1 MISIITAIHNQIGMN
16 KIFLE
21 YLKKNTKSEFE
32 LIIIDNKSTDESAD
46 FFEKHGATVIRND
59 GNYSY
64 PYSQN
69 QGIKAS
75 SGEYMCF
82 LNNDIIV
89 GKHWDETLIQSM
101 ESNGLE
107 VATSC
112 GVERIEDEVQSKKLK
127 RRWKKIKNT
136 LSIFGT
142 HEKNLR
148 RMHKIMYKNWDRFTD
163 ERRNKFQGK
172 VIEGFV
178 GNTVVIKRS
187 ALDKIGLW
195 DERIQGADF
204 DLSMR
209 VKKRSIEHGDIKPI
223 HIALDAFNHHYIRLT
238 IKTKFPPFKDRDNL
252 ISVEEKWGEEAMSKY
267 L

>member
-1 MISIITAIHNQIGMN
+1 MISIITALHNQIGMN
-16 KIFLE
+16 KIFFE
-21 YLKKNTKSEFE
+21 YLKKNTKNDFE
-32 LIIIDNKSTDESAD
+32 LIIIDNKSTDESAS
-46 FFEKHGATVIRND
+46 FFEENNAIVIRND

-64 PYSQN
+64 PHSQN
-69 QGIKAS
+69 QGIAAS
-75 SGEYMCF
+75 SGEYLFF

-89 GKHWDETLIQSM
+89 GKDWDETLIQSM
-101 ESNGLE
+101 NKNGLE
-107 VATSC
+107 VITSC
-112 GVERIEDEVQSKKLK
+112 GVEKVENDVQTKKLK
-127 RRWKKIKNT
+127 RRWKKIKYI

-148 RMHKIMYKNWDRFTD
+148 LMHKLMYKSWDDFISKRQK
-163 ERRNKFQGK
+163 KFKEQ

-209 VKKRSIEHGDIKPI
+209 VKKRSIEVGDIKPI

-238 IKTKFPPFKDRDNL
+238 IKTKFPPFVDKDNL
-252 ISVEEKWGEEAMSKY
+252 ISLEEKWSYSDREKY